1 MVKRPCYIAR
11 YPGDER
17 VEKQREETRQRFLRN
32 VFKECKYKGVNLPTV
47 TDEKQ
52 RH

>member
-11 YPGDER
+11 FPGDDR
-17 VEKQREETRQRFLRN
+17 VEKQREESKARFYQN
-32 VFKECKYKGVNLPTV
+32 VYKECKFKGVLENTKL
-47 TDEKQ
+47 KQ